1 MKNLG
6 ISNLLASRPSKE
18 RSIVTALIAYRVLH
32 PAKQTGDHQSVARH
46 DPPQRTRGGGRE
58 RG

>member
-6 ISNLLASRPSKE
+6 ITNLLASRPSKE

-32 PAKQTGDHQSVARH
+32 PASKLAT
-46 DPPQRTRGGGRE
+46 TRAWHATTLPSELGVE
-58 RG
+58 D